1 MKTNRLNTLVIL
13 AAIFALA
20 VGLLAGC
27 AAQQA
32 ASSQDASADASAS
45 AETSAA
51 TSEASSQA
59 ADTAQAAADDTS
71 QNQGDV
77 QYVLYLGTND
87 KDSDEPVHTPE
98 QSKEIAKNILIEH
111 FGGYTIQDAEGGW
124 IGDDGTEYQEYTM
137 VIYLSDTTL
146 DDVHAVC
153 DVLIKEFNQ
162 SSILIQT
169 NQTTT
174 EFYAGA

>member
-1 MKTNRLNTLVIL
+1 MKADRLNNLAIL
-13 AAIFALA
+13 AASFVLVA
-20 VGLLAGC
+20 GLLAGC
-27 AAQQA
+27 AAQQT
-32 ASSQDASADASAS
+32 ASSQAAASADASATAS
-45 AETSAA
+45 ADA
-51 TSEASSQA
+51 T
-59 ADTAQAAADDTS
+59 QAAADATS
-71 QNQGDV
+71 QNRGDV

-87 KDSDEPVHTPE
+87 KDTDEPVHTPE

-137 VIYLSDTTL
+137 VIYLSDTNL
-146 DDVHAVC
+146 DDVHKVC

-169 NQTTT
+169 NKTST
-174 EFYAGA
+174 EFYEGA

>member
-1 MKTNRLNTLVIL
+1 MKKNRLSIVTTLVASFVL
-13 AAIFALA
+13 AA
-20 VGLLAGC
+20 GLLTGC
-27 AAQQA
+27 AAQQ
-32 ASSQDASADASAS
+32 
-45 AETSAA
+45 T
-51 TSEASSQA
+51 ASSQA
-59 ADTAQAAADDTS
+59 AASAEASAASAEASAATSNADGQATDPAS

-87 KDSDEPVHTPE
+87 KDTDEPVHTPE

-137 VIYLSDTTL
+137 VIYLSDTNL
-146 DDVHAVC
+146 DDVHKVC

-169 NQTTT
+169 NKTST